1 MKPAALASISIV
13 FLGAACVHSPP
24 KINGVAPAPS
34 APSSLWTPPTS
45 VQQTAARDSVTRGSV
60 LPTRQFSLADVVDLA
75 LRNSPATRLSYSQA
89 RAAADVYG
97 STQGRYFP
105 TVTAGVTAQRSL
117 SVAAQG
123 RAPVERTQFGPTLS
137 LQYNVLDFGG
147 RAGTVD
153 VARQTAVAA
162 SLAHNATVENT
173 ILQVE
178 AAAFGY
184 LSTRAQRDAQ
194 RTTLDLATKAL
205 DAATERQR
213 VGLATIA
220 DVLQARTARSQA
232 ELQLL
237 TLEGTLQVTRGSL
250 AVAMGL
256 PANAAF
262 EIPEVPAADS
272 VHFVAESVD
281 SLIEMAVRSRPE
293 LAVARAQAAAAGSQ
307 IRVARS
313 GYLPSLGFTATGGN
327 TRSTVSTFQGNSYS
341 LNFGVSIPVFSGFS
355 NQYDVAAAS
364 ENYQAA
370 LARAD
375 ATKAQV
381 IQQVFNAYYL
391 LRTATN
397 RVRTSR
403 DLLASATQSE
413 VVARERYREGVGTIV
428 DLLIAQ
434 AALANAQA
442 QAIDSRWQW
451 RGALAQLAHDVGVLN
466 ARGDTTFS
474 SLTPAPDVRPER

>member
-1 MKPAALASISIV
+1 MGQLTLAE
-13 FLGAACVHSPP
+13 
-24 KINGVAPAPS
+24 
-34 APSSLWTPPTS
+34 
-45 VQQTAARDSVTRGSV
+45 
-60 LPTRQFSLADVVDLA
+60 VVDLA
-75 LRNSPATRLSYSQA
+75 LRNSPATKLSYSQA

-97 STQGRYFP
+97 SSRGRLLP
-105 TVTAGVTAQRSL
+105 SVTAGVQVGRSL

-123 RAPVERTQFGPTLS
+123 RDPVQRTQYGPTLS
-137 LQYNVLDFGG
+137 LQYTVLDFGG
-147 RAGTVD
+147 RSGSID

-162 SLAHNATVENT
+162 DLTHNATVENT

-178 AAAFGY
+178 AAAFAY

-194 RTTLDLATKAL
+194 RSAVDLASKAL
-205 DAATERQR
+205 DAANERHG

-232 ELQLL
+232 ELQLQ
-237 TLEGTLQVTRGSL
+237 TLEGSLQVTRGSL

-262 EIPEVPAADS
+262 DVPDLAATDS
-272 VHFVAESVD
+272 VHFITESVD
-281 SLIEMAVRSRPE
+281 SLIAMSVRSRPE
-293 LAVARAQAAAAGSQ
+293 LASARAQAVAASSQ
-307 IRVARS
+307 IKVARS
-313 GYLPSLGFTATGGN
+313 GYLPVLAFGATGTN
-327 TRSTVSTFQGNSYS
+327 TQSSVASFQGNAYN
-341 LNFGVSIPVFSGFS
+341 LNLGLSVPVFSGGS

-370 LARAD
+370 IARAE

-391 LRTATN
+391 LRTSTDQ
-397 RVRTSR
+397 VKTSR
-403 DLLASATQSE
+403 DLLASATESE
-413 VVARERYREGVGTIV
+413 SVARGRYREGVGTIV

-434 AALANAQA
+434 SALANAQA
-442 QAIDSRWQW
+442 QAIGARWQW
-451 RGALAQLAHDVGVLN
+451 RTALAQLAHDVGVLN

-474 SLTPAPDVRPER
+474 FLTPAPDVRPER